1 MLQTA
6 TIQSNTLELLNEL
19 MAFPPLNSFYLAGGT
34 ALALEYGHRLSV
46 DIDLFVDK
54 PFDQEAI
61 LVELQHHFDPNH
73 LQVLNISN
81 NSINCIIQNVKVD
94 LLAHQYPIID
104 KPIVEDN
111 IRLLSIA
118 DIAAMKIGAAS
129 GRGSKKDF
137 FDLHELLQHYSL
149 AELLGFYKQKYSQ
162 NDIWFIVRSL
172 TYFEDAEH
180 SEEPIVL
187 NKQLWSQVK
196 HDIVISVENYL
207 PQD

>member
-6 TIQSNTLELLNEL
+6 TIQPDTLGLLNNL
-19 MAFPPLNSFYLAGGT
+19 MAYPPLSEFYLAGGT
-34 ALALEYGHRLSV
+34 ALALKYGHRLSV
-46 DIDLFVDK
+46 DIDLFIYK
-54 PFDQEAI
+54 PFDQESI
-61 LVELQHHFDPNH
+61 LVGLQQHFKPDQ
-73 LQVLNISN
+73 LQVLNIAN

-94 LLAHQYPIID
+94 LLAHQYPAID
-104 KPIVEDN
+104 KPIIEDN

-118 DIAAMKIGAAS
+118 DITAMKIGAAS
-129 GRGSKKDF
+129 SRGSKKDF

-149 AELLGFYKQKYSQ
+149 AEILGFYKQKYAQ

-187 NKQLWSQVK
+187 HNQKWEQVK
-196 HDIVISVENYL
+196 LAIINAVENYL
-207 PQD
+207 PQG